1 MSVKTFVPD
10 EKALAESTNKDFKA
24 KFFPL
29 VKKLSKKH
37 NSPET
42 AAPCFVHT
50 AYKFKDG
57 EGYLALFGK
66 MAKFKKFAK
75 DTAAKEDAARGYC
88 FVSTDDKGGLVF
100 NFMPVAGKFKTKEA
114 QIAKAQKSV
123 VSVSKL
129 GFVLAKGEFAD
140 NDALDAATENM
151 PETPEE
157 AEDTAEAGAE
167 DAPQATEAAP
177 QATEDAPQA
186 TEDAPQ
192 ATEAAPQATQAA
204 ATVTPEA
211 KAVLGKIGSF
221 SAHIAA
227 ASKQF
232 GIPESQIKAII
243 ATESAGNPNA
253 NSARSKSNPEPTG
266 GAAGL
271 MQVTPGTWPDTCKQF
286 PELAKY
292 SDYAKHRY
300 DPLAN
305 VMVGTA
311 TLKLK
316 AKVTGVAVDD
326 PNFATVAVTAY
337 NAGEGIV
344 KKAMDF
350 AKAGGSQNP
359 AADFTKPEF
368 LKKAIEAYPSVY
380 GYYMPPQAGS
390 KNNKSGSVAEAVE
403 LKYKEI
409 SKYGPKVSMYLEG
422 AKAESGEATNTTPA
436 NPANPATPATPD
448 AAETQAKA
456 KAMTL
461 LQDIFKLYQ
470 ELAKTPA

>member
-10 EKALAESTNKDFKA
+10 EKALAESTNKDFKT

-29 VKKLSKKH
+29 VKKLAKKH
-37 NSPET
+37 TSPET

-75 DTAAKEDAARGYC
+75 ETAAKEDAARGYC

-100 NFMPVAGKFKTKEA
+100 NFMPVAGKFKAKEA

-151 PETPEE
+151 PETPDEP
-157 AEDTAEAGAE
+157 ADAVEAGAE

-177 QATEDAPQA
+177 QATEA
-186 TEDAPQ
+186 APQ
-192 ATEAAPQATQAA
+192 ATEAAPQATQTAA
-204 ATVTPEA
+204 PEVTPAA

-243 ATESAGNPNA
+243 ATESAGVPTA
-253 NSARSKSNPEPTG
+253 NSSSKPESG

-271 MQVTPGTWPDTCKQF
+271 MQVTSGTWPDTCKQF

-292 SDYAKHRY
+292 NDYFKYRY

-305 VMVGTA
+305 IMVGTA

-344 KKAMDF
+344 KKAMEF

-368 LKKAIEAYPSVY
+368 LKKAIQAYPSVY
-380 GYYMPPQAGS
+380 NYYMPGQGGG
-390 KNNKSGSVAEAVE
+390 KNNKSGSVAEAIE

-422 AKAESGEATNTTPA
+422 AKAEAGEATNTTPA
-436 NPANPATPATPD
+436 NPAQPD
-448 AAETQAKA
+448 GAEAQAKA